1 MLYIVLLLFIFML
14 LHSWLNKLIDW
25 LIVQVQEEF
34 HAIVDGPVKSL
45 GPEWQQYKTAILKLA
60 SESSTTQHL
69 LQEITDE
76 LDEGKCNG

>member
-1 MLYIVLLLFIFML
+1 MHITELSY
-14 LHSWLNKLIDW
+14 
-25 LIVQVQEEF
+25 VQVQEEF
-34 HAIVDGPVKSL
+34 HAIVDGPVTSL

-76 LDEGKCNG
+76 LDEGQCND